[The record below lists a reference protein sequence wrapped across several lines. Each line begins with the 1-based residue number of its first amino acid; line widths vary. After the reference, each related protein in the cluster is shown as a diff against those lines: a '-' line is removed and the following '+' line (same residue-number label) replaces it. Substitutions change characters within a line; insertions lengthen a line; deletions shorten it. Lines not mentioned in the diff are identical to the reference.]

1 MGIKKAMIRPG
12 NRFKRVSYGD
22 IVTVKYSGH
31 VFDIQR
37 PQHGF
42 RGKQFQSRNDP
53 EFTTLVKENL
63 VVEGE
68 EHPR

>member
-1 MGIKKAMIRPG
+1 MGIKKAMICPG

-22 IVTVKYSGH
+22 SVTVKYSGH

-42 RGKQFQSRNDP
+42 RGKQSADFSFQDYKS
-53 EFTTLVKENL
+53 KS
-63 VVEGE
+63 
-68 EHPR
+68 

>member
-12 NRFKRVSYGD
+12 NRVNRVSYGD

-42 RGKQFQSRNDP
+42 LGKQ
-53 EFTTLVKENL
+53 
-63 VVEGE
+63 
-68 EHPR
+68 